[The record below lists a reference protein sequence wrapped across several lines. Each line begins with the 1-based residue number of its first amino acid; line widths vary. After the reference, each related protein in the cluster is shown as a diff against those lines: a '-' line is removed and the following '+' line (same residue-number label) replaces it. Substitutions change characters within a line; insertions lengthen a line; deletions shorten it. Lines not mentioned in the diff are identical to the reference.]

1 MDSEKGELAPEAAA
15 KIQQITAELTTAVA
29 TKDTFNPV
37 ERVKTG
43 FIYFKREKYE

>member
-29 TKDTFNPV
+29 KDTFNPV